1 MNIFFEI
8 IFKCMLS
15 NIIKSFFLNLI
26 NTYLKILLKYSSF
39 KYHTNFFLEI
49 SLIVLFENMIKIT
62 DFKILL
68 KQINIKM

>member
-1 MNIFFEI
+1 
-8 IFKCMLS
+8 MLS